1 VVIEEA
7 HAISSE
13 VVDAVGRLVV
23 QLSSSASLPTAEHLE
38 AIVGSTASRLLLARD
53 RDGAVVGMLTLA
65 LYRIPTHMCA
75 WIEDVVVDERAR
87 GRGVGEQLTNAALAL
102 ARDEGADM
110 VDLTSRPTRE
120 AANRLYVRLGFR
132 PRETNVYRFELQI
145 DSAGETSLARSAEHG
160 DEHQHDHD

>member
-1 VVIEEA
+1 VSADVVIEEA

-102 ARDEGADM
+102 A
-110 VDLTSRPTRE
+110 DLTSRPTRE